1 MCVLGIVTKK
11 TAIWLM
17 HINVH
22 QNFTIHLKKSLI
34 LRDSKSIILSACLKN
49 IDMNMQ
55 LIQKIQNKFK
65 KKVPV
70 IKAGNT
76 VRVHQRIKEGGK
88 ERIQIFEGLVIAVNS
103 GSGPDKTFTV
113 RKMVG
118 NIGVEKIFP
127 IYSKNITKIQVTK
140 EGNVRRS
147 KLYYMRKR
155 SGKSARL
162 REKHLA
168 EGDVRMED
176 FEEQTE
182 ASAEVSEANEEV
194 KTEDQSAPEVDA
206 SAEEQAAPQEEAPQ
220 DEPQEEAK
228 PAPEA
233 ESPKEDPAPAESES
247 EEEPKE

>member
-1 MCVLGIVTKK
+1 
-11 TAIWLM
+11 
-17 HINVH
+17 
-22 QNFTIHLKKSLI
+22 
-34 LRDSKSIILSACLKN
+34 
-49 IDMNMQ
+49 MNMQ
-55 LIQKIQNKFK
+55 LIHKIGKKFM

-103 GSGPDKTFTV
+103 GNGPDKTFTV

-118 NIGVEKIFP
+118 SIGVEKIFP
-127 IYSKNITKIQVTK
+127 LYSKNITKIQVTK
-140 EGNVRRS
+140 SGDVRRS

-162 REKHLA
+162 REKHLT
-168 EGDVRMED
+168 EKDVAMED

-182 ASAEVSEANEEV
+182 APEAEPKTEVPTEEV
-194 KTEDQSAPEVDA
+194 EAPA
-206 SAEEQAAPQEEAPQ
+206 KEEAPK
-220 DEPQEEAK
+220 EEIIPPAEEEATETPGEK
-228 PAPEA
+228 A
-233 ESPKEDPAPAESES
+233 EEDPTPTASDP

>member
-1 MCVLGIVTKK
+1 
-11 TAIWLM
+11 
-17 HINVH
+17 
-22 QNFTIHLKKSLI
+22 
-34 LRDSKSIILSACLKN
+34 
-49 IDMNMQ
+49 MNMQ
-55 LIQKIQNKFK
+55 LIHKIGKKFM

-103 GSGPDKTFTV
+103 GNGPDKTFTV

-118 NIGVEKIFP
+118 SIGVEKIFP
-127 IYSKNITKIQVTK
+127 LYSKNITKIQVTK
-140 EGNVRRS
+140 SGDVRRS

-162 REKHLA
+162 REKHLT
-168 EGDVRMED
+168 EKDVAMED

-182 ASAEVSEANEEV
+182 APEAELKAEEKAEEAVAE
-194 KTEDQSAPEVDA
+194 TAPE
-206 SAEEQAAPQEEAPQ
+206 APTEEAPV
-220 DEPQEEAK
+220 EEEKPVEEA
-228 PAPEA
+228 PAAEEA
-233 ESPKEDPAPAESES
+233 PKEEVIPPAEEEATETPGEKAEEDPTPTASDP